1 MHTHTCTHTQTLV
14 YHTMHMGTSYT
25 HITLTHSRTHAR
37 THVRT
42 LVHALARVH
51 ACTNTFA
58 HTTNEKIQPQMPMLT
73 LAWRFRVA
81 LAQDLV
87 FFLIFEVCHS
97 SPTANGRSVTRC
109 HPIPFHI
116 PFLSS
121 GLSNKLHVSP
131 LRINHPSRLPVI
143 FVERS

>member
-42 LVHALARVH
+42 LVHVLARVH
-51 ACTNTFA
+51 ACTNTFV
-58 HTTNEKIQPQMPMLT
+58 HTTNVKIQPQMPMLT

-81 LAQDLV
+81 LAQDFV

-97 SPTANGRSVTRC
+97 SPTANGRSVTRF
-109 HPIPFHI
+109 HFKLDSVFKWLNEQTSFQPRQNESSLKTAVIP
-116 PFLSS
+116 
-121 GLSNKLHVSP
+121 
-131 LRINHPSRLPVI
+131 
-143 FVERS
+143 VERS